1 MLCVIRVGA
10 INLPPV
16 FLPAYSGAPDFSLRW
31 CSELISYVCKE
42 SEEGFSRDFWA
53 ELQSEAYLQSELY
66 RAFGEQHHLLS
77 VGQSTQ
83 STPADMAADG
93 KDKEKVPV
101 TEILEEDDEFEV
113 RRKGLGRCCVVGEG
127 FVSLN
132 NYDVSKTLF
141 SQGGFLSVEIG

>member
-1 MLCVIRVGA
+1 MSVVQVRFHQHH
-10 INLPPV
+10 PPV
-16 FLPAYSGAPDFSLRW
+16 FRPAYSGAPDFSLQVVQRA
-31 CSELISYVCKE
+31 SYVCKE
-42 SEEGFSRDFWA
+42 SEEGFSRDFWT

-83 STPADMAADG
+83 NTPADMAANG

-113 RRKGLGRCCVVGEG
+113 RRKGLGRWCRGRG
-127 FVSLN
+127 FC
-132 NYDVSKTLF
+132 KF
-141 SQGGFLSVEIG
+141 E